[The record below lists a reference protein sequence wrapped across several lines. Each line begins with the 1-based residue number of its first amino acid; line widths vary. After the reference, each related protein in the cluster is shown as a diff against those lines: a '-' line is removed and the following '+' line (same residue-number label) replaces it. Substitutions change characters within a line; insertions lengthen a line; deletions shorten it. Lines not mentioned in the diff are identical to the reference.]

1 MYLFEE
7 FLLTIQHFVNTH
19 EQYRSYLNYSIE
31 FFLIN
36 QNFSGIELQ
45 KNIVFM
51 MPTPKPPTI
60 DTSAAVASG
69 MSPKSV
75 VKTIENTLTPQ
86 VFYCDEM
93 LRTFYDIAKVGFKKC
108 TNGIDALIASTHCR
122 MPSSLL
128 YKLDSVGGAAA
139 REYVETLVACPN
151 IPTKDTFS
159 YITEESTGRTYTI
172 DHCRNEIYYGA
183 PQGVD
188 VITIKEGQISPD
200 LLKPRGPEHP
210 LGPSTKTKYQIN
222 HTDFGPSPSYDR
234 LSPPSTPSLF
244 SPIITK
250 SSLLDPGF
258 SSPIVKEKDIKE

>member
-1 MYLFEE
+1 LYLFEE

-19 EQYRSYLNYSIE
+19 EQYRLLLNYSIE
-31 FFLIN
+31 FFFIN

-75 VKTIENTLTPQ
+75 VKTIENTLNPQ
-86 VFYCDEM
+86 VFRCNEM
-93 LRTFYDIAKVGFKKC
+93 LGSFHDIAKNGFKKC
-108 TNGIDALIASTHCR
+108 ASGIDALISFTHCR
-122 MPSSLL
+122 VPGSLL
-128 YKLDSVGGAAA
+128 YKFSSVGGTTV
-139 REYVETLVACPN
+139 RESAETLLACPN

-183 PQGVD
+183 RQGVD
-188 VITIKEGQISPD
+188 LITIKEGQISLD

-210 LGPSTKTKYQIN
+210 LGPSTKTIYQIN
-222 HTDFGPSPSYDR
+222 HHDFASSDR

-250 SSLLDPGF
+250 SSPLDPGF